1 MITRTVRTTWGDLV
15 NDLQKAGTNVTK
27 ATHDS
32 DPKHTARATKEW
44 LRKKHFKVL
53 EWPSKSPD
61 LNPIENLWKEL
72 KVCVACRQPQNIT
85 ALEEICM
92 EEWATIA
99 QPYAITMLV
108 YTVLYM
114 ISMVTTTLNLLVII
128 SISHYK
134 QLHTPSNF
142 LLLSLGISDF
152 SVGLLM
158 FLQTLFVDGC
168 WLFGDAM
175 CIVYQYLSYV
185 VTCASMGIIV
195 LISVDRYI
203 AICQPLHYYT
213 KVTEHRVRFCVC
225 LSWLCTV
232 VYSALV
238 LKSNMEKPG
247 SFNTCYGAFVAAI
260 NYYVGIVDLFI
271 SSIFPV
277 SAIAILYMRV
287 FVVVIIQIRAMRS
300 QITAAKSQRTE
311 FASKSELKAARTL
324 GVVIVLFLICLCPY
338 YFVVLTGQDTVLNA
352 TNAAAVLYI
361 VYFNSCLNPIIYTF
375 FYSWFRKCLKNIVTF
390 QILHPG
396 SSKANIMSSDR

>member
-1 MITRTVRTTWGDLV
+1 MEIIEEYDFCFPHLFNASCIKITR
-15 NDLQKAGTNVTK
+15 
-27 ATHDS
+27 
-32 DPKHTARATKEW
+32 
-44 LRKKHFKVL
+44 
-53 EWPSKSPD
+53 
-61 LNPIENLWKEL
+61 
-72 KVCVACRQPQNIT
+72 
-85 ALEEICM
+85 
-92 EEWATIA
+92 
-99 QPYAITMLV
+99 PYAITMLV
-108 YTVLYM
+108 YTVLYF

-134 QLHTPSNF
+134 QLHTPTNL

-168 WLFGDAM
+168 WLLGDAM

-185 VTCASMGIIV
+185 VTCASMGTIV

-213 KVTEHRVRFCVC
+213 KVTEHRVRFCIC

-238 LKSNMEKPG
+238 LKDNMSKPG
-247 SFNTCYGAFVAAI
+247 SFNSCSGECVAAI

-271 SSIFPV
+271 SFIFPV
-277 SAIAILYMRV
+277 SAIAVLYMRV
-287 FVVVIIQIRAMRS
+287 FVVVVTQIQAMRS
-300 QITAAKSQRTE
+300 QITAAKSQRTVY
-311 FASKSELKAARTL
+311 ANKSELKAARTL
-324 GVVIVLFLICLCPY
+324 GVVIIMFLICLCPY

-352 TNAAAVLYI
+352 SNAAAVLYL

-375 FYSWFRKCLKNIVTF
+375 FYSWFRKCLKNIATL
-390 QILHPG
+390 QILKPG
-396 SSKANIMSSDR
+396 SSKTNIMSTDK